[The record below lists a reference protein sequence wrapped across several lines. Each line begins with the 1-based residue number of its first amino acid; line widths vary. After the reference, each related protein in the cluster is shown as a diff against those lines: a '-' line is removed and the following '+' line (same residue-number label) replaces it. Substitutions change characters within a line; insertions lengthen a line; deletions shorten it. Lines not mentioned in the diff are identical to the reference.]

1 MDLRIKDICREQG
14 IMLKDLAKQLGLTEV
29 GLSKSINGNPTI
41 GRLEEIANALG
52 VPVTE
57 LFVKPSDGKIVGFVK
72 VGDTV
77 HEVKSAEDV
86 KDLAEKL

>member
-57 LFVKPSDGKIVGFVK
+57 LFDKSSDEVVGAVRI
-72 VGDTV
+72 GTDTHV
-77 HEVKSAEDV
+77 INS
-86 KDLAEKL
+86 KDDIKKLADKL

>member
-57 LFVKPSDGKIVGFVK
+57 LFDKSSDEVVGAVRIGKDPHVIN
-72 VGDTV
+72 
-77 HEVKSAEDV
+77 S
-86 KDLAEKL
+86 KDDIKKLADKL

>member
-57 LFVKPSDGKIVGFVK
+57 LFDKSSDEVVGAVRI
-72 VGDTV
+72 DTHV
-77 HEVKSAEDV
+77 INS
-86 KDLAEKL
+86 KDDIKKLADKL

>member
-57 LFVKPSDGKIVGFVK
+57 LFDKSSDEVVGAVRIGKDMHVINSK
-72 VGDTV
+72 
-77 HEVKSAEDV
+77 EDIR
-86 KDLAEKL
+86 KLVENL

>member
-14 IMLKDLAKQLGLTEV
+14 VMLKDLAKQLGLTEV

-52 VPVTE
+52 VPVAE
-57 LFVKPSDGKIVGFVK
+57 LFDKSSDEVVGAVRI
-72 VGDTV
+72 GDSTHV
-77 HEVKSAEDV
+77 INSKEDI
-86 KDLAEKL
+86 KKLAEKL

>member
-52 VPVTE
+52 VPVTK
-57 LFVKPSDGKIVGFVK
+57 LFDQSSDEVIGAVRIGKDIHAINSK
-72 VGDTV
+72 
-77 HEVKSAEDV
+77 EDI
-86 KDLAEKL
+86 KKLAESL